1 MEAKNPEK
9 AGSLHAID
17 HELNQQVADKKIMQK
32 NTWNEVYED
41 NSLHTNNQS
50 QDYRPLNQLSS
61 DEVDVLRKN

>member
-32 NTWNEVYED
+32 KTLEMKYMKTI
-41 NSLHTNNQS
+41 LCILTTNP
-50 QDYRPLNQLSS
+50 RTIGL
-61 DEVDVLRKN
+61 